1 MYGFLHKPVVN
12 TGRSTGWGGGWVE
25 GLTALLMQRAI
36 ETVLQ
41 PLDLIQQMMSPLQ
54 TQESLFYQPGNTA
67 TTYPGHMTQCLH
79 SPCMDVRSEAHKH
92 TQTMEPLSGPAWLI
106 GPPTWTNM
114 NNLHNLSLQ
123 TTTWWNKQDSRAV
136 RWPSRLDLVRWTLAP
151 CSMWT
156 SGTITITTDC
166 ASGGTTCGNVC
177 TKNKQYLKKLL
188 FEESFRYYRIMFL
201 LFCFCFLHVMNI
213 IHSHVCCSYRVTD
226 RAARAIG
233 RQLAVIGDQLDHEW
247 GSRRPNWLPTP
258 LHMLRPAQALTR
270 TIYRYKITTK
280 KHLSLQ
286 LLCDFLL

>member
-106 GPPTWTNM
+106 GPPTWTTM

-201 LFCFCFLHVMNI
+201 LFCFCFFTRDEYN
-213 IHSHVCCSYRVTD
+213 T
-226 RAARAIG
+226 
-233 RQLAVIGDQLDHEW
+233 Q
-247 GSRRPNWLPTP
+247 SRLLLLQGHGQGCKGHWAPVGCNW
-258 LHMLRPAQALTR
+258 RPAGPRMGQQTAELVTNSSSHAETR
-270 TIYRYKITTK
+270 SGIDQD
-280 KHLSLQ
+280 HLSV
-286 LLCDFLL
+286 

>member
-92 TQTMEPLSGPAWLI
+92 TQTMEPLSGPVWLI

-201 LFCFCFLHVMNI
+201 LFCFCFFTRDEYN
-213 IHSHVCCSYRVTD
+213 T
-226 RAARAIG
+226 
-233 RQLAVIGDQLDHEW
+233 Q
-247 GSRRPNWLPTP
+247 SRLLLLQGHGQGCKGHWAPVGCNW
-258 LHMLRPAQALTR
+258 RPAGPRMGQQTAELVTNSSSHAETR
-270 TIYRYKITTK
+270 SGIDQD
-280 KHLSLQ
+280 HLSV
-286 LLCDFLL
+286 